1 MLMSLAL
8 AKRNVHFYNQI
19 HCRKRKHSHPIVSNQ
34 MKSLLVLLDTCMK
47 SGFTQRIQRDKLPV
61 DVNSFNAN

>member
-19 HCRKRKHSHPIVSNQ
+19 HGRKRKHSHPIVSNQ
-34 MKSLLVLLDTCMK
+34 MKSLLVLLDTCTK
-47 SGFTQRIQRDKLPV
+47 SGFTPKNPTR
-61 DVNSFNAN
+61 